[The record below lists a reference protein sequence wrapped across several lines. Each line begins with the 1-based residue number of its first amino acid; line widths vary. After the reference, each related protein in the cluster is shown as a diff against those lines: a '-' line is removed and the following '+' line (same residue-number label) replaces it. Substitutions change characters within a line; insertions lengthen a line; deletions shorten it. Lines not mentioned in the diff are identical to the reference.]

1 MLNLFL
7 SDKKT
12 NTRMLPFNNMNKIM
26 SFYGDNNEKGHLYRQ
41 CSVKEGG
48 IKFKILRLRLES

>member
-26 SFYGDNNEKGHLYRQ
+26 SFYGDNMKKGTYIDNAL
-41 CSVKEGG
+41 SKKVE
-48 IKFKILRLRLES
+48 